1 MVLPYDY
8 PNPNP
13 NPSLTLTLTLTL
25 PLTMILTLTPTFTR
39 CCLPPDVDDAVPLL
53 DYKLLTT
60 GSLPPK
66 SPVAHDSLLT
76 TYCVHSLPRR
86 CCSAWTRT

>member
-1 MVLPYDY
+1 MERPLRRLQVVVLPYDY

-39 CCLPPDVDDAVPLL
+39 CCLPPDVDDAVLRL
-53 DYKLLTT
+53 DYNLLSSTT
-60 GSLPPK
+60 K
-66 SPVAHDSLLT
+66 SPLAHHFLN
-76 TYCVHSLPRR
+76 HQ
-86 CCSAWTRT
+86 